1 MAKLKMYNIDE
12 VQSLEIPT
20 STNGG
25 LDETTQLVTRAV
37 PRIPLPPCCLL
48 HVTTMNCYLS
58 LYMCG
63 MQGSGN
69 PTAGSLVFILPV
81 MCN

>member
-1 MAKLKMYNIDE
+1 MCKECDSGEIEDVQNIDE

-25 LDETTQLVTRAV
+25 LDEMTQLVTRAV

-48 HVTTMNCYLS
+48 HVTTVIYHC
-58 LYMCG
+58 MCVACKVRVTLL
-63 MQGSGN
+63 Q
-69 PTAGSLVFILPV
+69 VH
-81 MCN
+81 